1 MKKYLFFG
9 VLLVV
14 FSCGKKEENVVEKA
28 ESIEKTV
35 VSDSVNP
42 AIVGADEDSHGC
54 KPSTGY
60 TWSELKKECVRVFE
74 IGNKLNPYEVEQTT
88 VAYVIF
94 DGDQAELFLPNEK
107 SSIMLVRK
115 EEGMPFD
122 NGDWSLIPW
131 KGYVLKK
138 AGKIQYIGQ

>member
-9 VLLVV
+9 IVLAV
-14 FSCGKKEENVVEKA
+14 FSCVKRDEKHVEEA
-28 ESIEKTV
+28 EPIEKTV
-35 VSDSVNP
+35 VSDTVKP
-42 AIVGADEDSHGC
+42 VIVGADEDAHGC
-54 KPSTGY
+54 KPSTGF

-74 IGNKLNPYEVEQTT
+74 IGTKLNPYEVENTT

-94 DGDQAELFLPNEK
+94 DDDHAELFLPNEK
-107 SSIMLVRK
+107 SSIILIRK

-138 AGKIQYIGQ
+138 AGEIQYIGQ

>member
-1 MKKYLFFG
+1 MIIGILF
-9 VLLVV
+9 VV
-14 FSCGKKEENVVEKA
+14 ISCGKKEEK
-28 ESIEKTV
+28 SIEKTESEKEI
-35 VSDSVNP
+35 VSETIKP
-42 AIVGADEDSHGC
+42 EIVGADEDNHGC
-54 KPSTGY
+54 KPSTGF

-74 IGNKLNPYEVEQTT
+74 VGTKLNPYPFDEKNTT

-94 DGDQAELFLPNEK
+94 EGDNAELFLPNEK

-138 AGKIQYIGQ
+138 AGEIIYTGQ